1 MDSTILF
8 LILQIIFFIF
18 QYFTFTKLTVFQY
31 SELVFTSIF
40 IIIFFGVLGAM
51 ITLNK
56 DMINISTYGSVFF
69 MMWYYI
75 TKKITNG
82 INSDINGVIY
92 FS

>member
-31 SELVFTSIF
+31 SELVFISIF

>member
-1 MDSTILF
+1 MGSIIIF
-8 LILQIIFFIF
+8 LIFQIIYLIF
-18 QYFTFTKLTVFQY
+18 QYFTFTKLTIFQY
-31 SELVFTSIF
+31 SELIFTSIF

-56 DMINISTYGSVFF
+56 DMIDKSIYGSVFF
-69 MMWYYI
+69 SIWYYT

>member
-18 QYFTFTKLTVFQY
+18 QYFTFTKLTLFQY

>member
-1 MDSTILF
+1 
-8 LILQIIFFIF
+8 
-18 QYFTFTKLTVFQY
+18 
-31 SELVFTSIF
+31 
-40 IIIFFGVLGAM
+40 M